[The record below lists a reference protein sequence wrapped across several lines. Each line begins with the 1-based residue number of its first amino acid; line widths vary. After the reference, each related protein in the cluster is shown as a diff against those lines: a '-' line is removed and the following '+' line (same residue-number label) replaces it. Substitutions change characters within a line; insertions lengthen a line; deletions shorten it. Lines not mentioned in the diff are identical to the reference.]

1 MNSTPAADRPV
12 EEVVRQVVEAYPVE
26 FAVLFGS
33 YAKGTETQESDVDIA
48 VAFDG
53 DRSPQERLELRIDL
67 VVELTRAL
75 EMDAVD
81 VTDLESVRPEIGISA
96 LRTGIVLIGE
106 EDRVERLL
114 DELEREVV
122 TDRETH
128 EDRMRRLDSI
138 LEQLEANVA

>member
-1 MNSTPAADRPV
+1 MNSTPASSRPV
-12 EEVVRQVVEAYPVE
+12 RGCQAGCRGYPVE

-33 YAKGTETQESDVDIA
+33 SARGIETPESDIDVA

-67 VVELTRAL
+67 VVELTKAL

-81 VTDLESVRPEIGISA
+81 VADFESIRPDIGLSA
-96 LRTGIVLIGE
+96 LQTGTVLVGE
-106 EDRVERLL
+106 KDQIEQLF
-114 DELEREVV
+114 DELEQEVT
-122 TDRETH
+122 TDEETH
-128 EDRMRRLDSI
+128 EDRMRRFDSI